1 MSDATTTGENSMAD
15 PLRTAAD
22 AMALAAQAAKDG
34 AADAQARV
42 SEAIPAINRFLSR
55 LTYTSFYSLAYGVV
69 FPTML
74 LVRAIPQENALVH
87 GLVDGGAAARD
98 AVAKMRKEKA
108 SEGDPPAE
116 AHSGDSPETP
126 PPHPE

>member
-1 MSDATTTGENSMAD
+1 MSDAAMNTEGNMAD

-42 SEAIPAINRFLSR
+42 SETMPAINRFLSR
-55 LTYTSFYSLAYGVV
+55 LTYTSFYALSYGVV
-69 FPTML
+69 FPTLL
-74 LVRAIPQENALVH
+74 LVRSIPQENAIVH

-98 AVAKMRKEKA
+98 AVAKMKEKDTVA
-108 SEGDPPAE
+108 GDQPAE
-116 AHSGDSPETP
+116 T
-126 PPHPE
+126 HPES